1 MKMLSTKNVISIDD
15 LSIDDIYMIMENAD
29 SFYEVLDRELKKVPT
44 LRGKTIINLF
54 FESSTRTRT
63 SFEIAA
69 KRLSA
74 DLINF
79 SASTSSLKKGESIID
94 TLKTIQS
101 MMIDLLIVR
110 HSDSGVMNFIADNID
125 VPIINAGDGKHQH
138 PTQALLD
145 LYTIKKSF
153 KDFKGLKVAVT
164 GDILNS
170 RVARSDIKLFKRM
183 GMDVTIVSA
192 SMLLPE
198 NIECFD
204 SNCVYDLDKVIEDI
218 DILYMLRM
226 QFERQDRKY
235 YPSIKEYN
243 RFLSLNMKRLKR
255 MKSGSIVMHPG
266 PVNRGIEVSEDV
278 MNHAEKY
285 SGFKINT
292 QVTNGV
298 AVRMALIY
306 LMLGS
311 T

>member
-1 MKMLSTKNVISIDD
+1 MLSTKNVISIDD
-15 LSIDDIYMIMENAD
+15 LSIDDIDLIMENAD
-29 SFYEVLDRELKKVPT
+29 SFYEVLDREFKKVPT

-101 MMIDLLIVR
+101 MMIDLLIIR

-125 VPIINAGDGKHQH
+125 VPLINAGDGKHQH

-153 KDFKGLKVAVT
+153 KDFKGLKVAIT

-192 SMLLPE
+192 PMLLPE
-198 NIECFD
+198 NLEYFD
-204 SNCVYDLDKVIEDI
+204 SNYVYDIDKIIEDI

-243 RFLSLNMKRLKR
+243 RFLSLNMERLKK
-255 MKSGSIVMHPG
+255 MKSGSLIMHPG
-266 PVNRGIEVSEDV
+266 PVNRGIEISENV
-278 MNHAEKY
+278 MNHGENYA
-285 SGFKINT
+285 GFKINT
-292 QVTNGV
+292 QVSNGV

>member
-1 MKMLSTKNVISIDD
+1 MKMLNTKNIISIDD
-15 LSIDDIYMIMENAD
+15 LSIDDINLIMENTD
-29 SFYEVLDRELKKVPT
+29 SFYEVLGREFKKVPT

-101 MMIDLLIVR
+101 MMIDLLIMR
-110 HSDSGVMNFIADNID
+110 HSDSGVMNFIANNID
-125 VPIINAGDGKHQH
+125 VPLINAGDGKHQH

-153 KDFKGLKVAVT
+153 KDFKGLKVAIT

-192 SMLLPE
+192 PMLLPE
-198 NIECFD
+198 NLEYFD
-204 SNCVYDLDKVIEDI
+204 SNYVYDIDKIIEDI

-243 RFLSLNMKRLKR
+243 RFLSLNMERLKK
-255 MKSGSIVMHPG
+255 MKRGSLIMHPG
-266 PVNRGIEVSEDV
+266 PVNRGIEISENV
-278 MNHAEKY
+278 MNHGENY
-285 SGFKINT
+285 GGFKINT
-292 QVTNGV
+292 QVINGV

>member
-1 MKMLSTKNVISIDD
+1 MLSAKNIISIDD
-15 LSIDDIYMIMENAD
+15 LSIDDINLIMENAD
-29 SFYEVLDRELKKVPT
+29 SFYEVLGREFKKVPT

-101 MMIDLLIVR
+101 MMIDLLIMR
-110 HSDSGVMNFIADNID
+110 HSDSGVMNFIASNID
-125 VPIINAGDGKHQH
+125 VPLINAGDGKHQH

-153 KDFKGLKVAVT
+153 KDFEGLKVAIA

-192 SMLLPE
+192 PMLLPE
-198 NIECFD
+198 NLEYFD
-204 SNCVYDLDKVIEDI
+204 SNYVYDIDKIIEDI

-243 RFLSLNMKRLKR
+243 RFLSLNMERLNKMKR
-255 MKSGSIVMHPG
+255 GSLIMHPG
-266 PVNRGIEVSEDV
+266 PVNRGIEISENV
-278 MNHAEKY
+278 MNHGENY
-285 SGFKINT
+285 GGFKINA
-292 QVTNGV
+292 QVTNGL

-311 T
+311 I

>member
-1 MKMLSTKNVISIDD
+1 MLSTKNIISIDD
-15 LSIDDIYMIMENAD
+15 LSIDDIRLIMENAD
-29 SFYEVLDRELKKVPT
+29 SFSEVLGREFKKLPT
-44 LRGKTIINLF
+44 LRGKTIVNLF

-74 DLINF
+74 DLVNF

-101 MMIDLLIVR
+101 MMIDLLVMR
-110 HSDSGVMNFIADNID
+110 HSDSGVMNFIAGNID
-125 VPIINAGDGKHQH
+125 VPLINAGDGKHQH

-145 LYTIKKSF
+145 LYTIQTSF

-192 SMLLPE
+192 PMLLPE
-198 NIECFD
+198 NLEYFD
-204 SNCVYDLDKVIEDI
+204 SNYVYDIDKIIKDI
-218 DILYMLRM
+218 DILYILRM

-243 RFLSLNMKRLKR
+243 RFLSLNMERLQK
-255 MKSGSIVMHPG
+255 MKKGSMIMHPG
-266 PVNRGIEVSEDV
+266 PVNRGIEISENV
-278 MNHAEKY
+278 MNHGENY
-285 SGFKINT
+285 NGFKINA

-306 LMLGS
+306 LILGS

>member
-1 MKMLSTKNVISIDD
+1 MKMLSTKNIISIDD
-15 LSIDDIYMIMENAD
+15 LSIDDINLIMKNAD
-29 SFYEVLDRELKKVPT
+29 SFYEVLGREFKKVPT

-101 MMIDLLIVR
+101 MMIDLLIMR
-110 HSDSGVMNFIADNID
+110 HSDSGVMNLIAGNID
-125 VPIINAGDGKHQH
+125 VPLINAGDGKHQH

-145 LYTIKKSF
+145 LYTIKKTF
-153 KDFKGLKVAVT
+153 KDLKGLKVAIT
-164 GDILNS
+164 GDIINS

-192 SMLLPE
+192 PMLLPE
-198 NIECFD
+198 NLEYFD
-204 SNCVYDLDKVIEDI
+204 SNYVYDIDKIIEDI

-243 RFLSLNMKRLKR
+243 RFLSLNMERLKK
-255 MKSGSIVMHPG
+255 MKKGSLIMHPG
-266 PVNRGIEVSEDV
+266 PVNRGIEISENV
-278 MNHAEKY
+278 MNHGENY

-292 QVTNGV
+292 QVTDGV

-306 LMLGS
+306 LMLGN

>member
-1 MKMLSTKNVISIDD
+1 MKMLSTKNIISIDD
-15 LSIDDIYMIMENAD
+15 LSIDDINLIMENAD
-29 SFYEVLDRELKKVPT
+29 SFYEVLGREFKKVPT

-94 TLKTIQS
+94 TIKTIQA
-101 MMIDLLIVR
+101 MMIDLLVMR
-110 HSDSGVMNFIADNID
+110 HSDSGVMNFIAANID
-125 VPIINAGDGKHQH
+125 VPLINAGDGKHQH

-153 KDFKGLKVAVT
+153 KDFKGLKVAIV

-192 SMLLPE
+192 PMLLPE
-198 NIECFD
+198 NLEYFN
-204 SNCVYDLDKVIEDI
+204 SNYVYDIDKIIEDI

-243 RFLSLNMKRLKR
+243 RFLSLNMKRLEK
-255 MKSGSIVMHPG
+255 MKKGSLIMHPG
-266 PVNRGIEVSEDV
+266 PVNRGIEISENV
-278 MNHAEKY
+278 MNHGENY

-292 QVTNGV
+292 QVANGV
-298 AVRMALIY
+298 AVRMALLY

>member
-1 MKMLSTKNVISIDD
+1 MLSTKNIISIDD
-15 LSIDDIYMIMENAD
+15 LSIDDINLIMENAD
-29 SFYEVLDRELKKVPT
+29 SFYEVLSREFKKVPT

-54 FESSTRTRT
+54 FESSTRTRI

-94 TLKTIQS
+94 TLKTIRS
-101 MMIDLLIVR
+101 MMIDLLIMR
-110 HSDSGVMNFIADNID
+110 HSDSGVMNFVAGNID
-125 VPIINAGDGKHQH
+125 VPLINAGDGKHQH

-153 KDFKGLKVAVT
+153 NDFKGLKVAIT

-170 RVARSDIKLFKRM
+170 RVARSDIKLFKKM

-192 SMLLPE
+192 PMLLPE
-198 NIECFD
+198 NLEYFD
-204 SNCVYDLDKVIEDI
+204 SNYVYDIDKIIEDI
-218 DILYMLRM
+218 DILYILRM
-226 QFERQDRKY
+226 QYERQDRKY

-243 RFLSLNMKRLKR
+243 RFLSLNMERLKK
-255 MKSGSIVMHPG
+255 MKRGSLIMHPG
-266 PVNRGIEVSEDV
+266 PVNRGIEISENV
-278 MNHAEKY
+278 MNHGENY
-285 SGFKINT
+285 GGFKINA

-311 T
+311 S

>member
-1 MKMLSTKNVISIDD
+1 MLSTKNIISIDD
-15 LSIDDIYMIMENAD
+15 LSIDDINLVMENAD
-29 SFYEVLDRELKKVPT
+29 SFYEVLGREFKKLPT

-94 TLKTIQS
+94 TIKTIQS
-101 MMIDLLIVR
+101 MMIDLLIMR
-110 HSDSGVMNFIADNID
+110 HPDSGVMNFIAANID
-125 VPIINAGDGKHQH
+125 VPLINAGDGKHQH

-153 KDFKGLKVAVT
+153 KDFKGLKVAIA

-192 SMLLPE
+192 PMLLPE
-198 NIECFD
+198 NLEYFD
-204 SNCVYDLDKVIEDI
+204 SNYVYDIEKIIEDI

-243 RFLSLNMKRLKR
+243 RFLSLNMERLQKMKR
-255 MKSGSIVMHPG
+255 GSIIMHPG
-266 PVNRGIEVSEDV
+266 PVNRGIEISENV
-278 MNHAEKY
+278 MNHGENY

>member
-1 MKMLSTKNVISIDD
+1 MKMLSTKNIISIDD
-15 LSIDDIYMIMENAD
+15 LSIDDINIIMENAD

-101 MMIDLLIVR
+101 MMTDLLVVR

-192 SMLLPE
+192 PMLLPE
-198 NIECFD
+198 NLEYFN
-204 SNCVYDLDKVIEDI
+204 SNYIYDIDKVIDDI

-255 MKSGSIVMHPG
+255 MKDGSIIMHPG
-266 PVNRGIEVSEDV
+266 PVNRGIEVSENV
-278 MNHAEKY
+278 MNYAEKY
-285 SGFKINT
+285 NGFKINT

-298 AVRMALIY
+298 AIRMALIY

>member
-1 MKMLSTKNVISIDD
+1 M
-15 LSIDDIYMIMENAD
+15 
-29 SFYEVLDRELKKVPT
+29 
-44 LRGKTIINLF
+44 
-54 FESSTRTRT
+54 
-63 SFEIAA
+63 
-69 KRLSA
+69 
-74 DLINF
+74 
-79 SASTSSLKKGESIID
+79 KKGESIID
-94 TLKTIQS
+94 TIKTIQS
-101 MMIDLLIVR
+101 MMIDLLIMR
-110 HSDSGVMNFIADNID
+110 HSDSGVMNFIAANID
-125 VPIINAGDGKHQH
+125 VPLINAGDGKHQH

-153 KDFKGLKVAVT
+153 KDFKGLKVAIA

-170 RVARSDIKLFKRM
+170 RVARSDIKLFRRM

-192 SMLLPE
+192 PMLLPVNLE
-198 NIECFD
+198 YFD
-204 SNCVYDLDKVIEDI
+204 SNYVYDIEKIIEDI

-235 YPSIKEYN
+235 YPSVMEYN
-243 RFLSLNMKRLKR
+243 RFLSLNMERLQKMKR
-255 MKSGSIVMHPG
+255 GSIIMHPG
-266 PVNRGIEVSEDV
+266 PVNRGIEISEKV
-278 MNHAEKY
+278 MNHGENY

>member
-1 MKMLSTKNVISIDD
+1 MLSTKNIISIDD
-15 LSIDDIYMIMENAD
+15 LSIDDINLVMENAD
-29 SFYEVLDRELKKVPT
+29 SFYEVLGREFKKLPT

-101 MMIDLLIVR
+101 MMIDLLIMR
-110 HSDSGVMNFIADNID
+110 HPDSGVMNFIAANID
-125 VPIINAGDGKHQH
+125 VPLINAGDGKHQH

-153 KDFKGLKVAVT
+153 KDFKGLKVAIA

-192 SMLLPE
+192 PMLLPE
-198 NIECFD
+198 NLEYFD
-204 SNCVYDLDKVIEDI
+204 SNYVYDIEKIIEDI

-243 RFLSLNMKRLKR
+243 RFLSLNMERLQKMKR
-255 MKSGSIVMHPG
+255 GSIIMHPG
-266 PVNRGIEVSEDV
+266 PVNRGIEISENV
-278 MNHAEKY
+278 MNHGENY

>member
-1 MKMLSTKNVISIDD
+1 MLSTKNIISIDD
-15 LSIDDIYMIMENAD
+15 LNIDDINLIMENAD
-29 SFYEVLDRELKKVPT
+29 SFYEVLAREFKKVPT

-94 TLKTIQS
+94 TLKTLKS
-101 MMIDLLIVR
+101 MMIDLLIMR
-110 HSDSGVMNFIADNID
+110 HSDSGVMNFIAGNID
-125 VPIINAGDGKHQH
+125 VPLINAGDGKHQH

-153 KDFKGLKVAVT
+153 NDFKGLKVAIT

-192 SMLLPE
+192 PMLLPE
-198 NIECFD
+198 NLEYFD
-204 SNCVYDLDKVIEDI
+204 SNYVYDIDKIIEDI
-218 DILYMLRM
+218 DILYILRM

-243 RFLSLNMKRLKR
+243 RFLSLNMERLKK
-255 MKSGSIVMHPG
+255 MKRGSLIMHPG
-266 PVNRGIEVSEDV
+266 PVNRGIEISENV
-278 MNHAEKY
+278 MNHGENY
-285 SGFKINT
+285 GGFKINT

-306 LMLGS
+306 LILGS

>member
-1 MKMLSTKNVISIDD
+1 MKMLSTKNIISIDD
-15 LSIDDIYMIMENAD
+15 LSIDDINLIMENAD
-29 SFYEVLDRELKKVPT
+29 SFYEVLGREFKKVPT

-101 MMIDLLIVR
+101 MMIDLLIMR
-110 HSDSGVMNFIADNID
+110 HSDSGVMNFIAGNID
-125 VPIINAGDGKHQH
+125 VPLINAGDGKHQH

-153 KDFKGLKVAVT
+153 KDFKGLKVAIT

-192 SMLLPE
+192 PMLLPE
-198 NIECFD
+198 NLEYFD
-204 SNCVYDLDKVIEDI
+204 SNYVYDIDKIIEDI

-243 RFLSLNMKRLKR
+243 RFLSLNMERLKK
-255 MKSGSIVMHPG
+255 MKRGSLIMHPG
-266 PVNRGIEVSEDV
+266 PVNRGIEISENV
-278 MNHAEKY
+278 MNYAENFG
-285 SGFKINT
+285 GFKINT

>member
-1 MKMLSTKNVISIDD
+1 MLSAKNIISIDD
-15 LSIDDIYMIMENAD
+15 LSIDDINLIMENAD
-29 SFYEVLDRELKKVPT
+29 SFYEVLGREFKKVPT

-101 MMIDLLIVR
+101 MMIDLLIMR
-110 HSDSGVMNFIADNID
+110 HSDSGVMNFIASNID
-125 VPIINAGDGKHQH
+125 VPLINAGDGKHQH

-153 KDFKGLKVAVT
+153 KDFKGLKVAIA

-192 SMLLPE
+192 PMLLPE
-198 NIECFD
+198 NLEYFD
-204 SNCVYDLDKVIEDI
+204 SNYVYDIDKIIEDI

-243 RFLSLNMKRLKR
+243 RFLSLNMERLNKMKR
-255 MKSGSIVMHPG
+255 GSLIMHPG
-266 PVNRGIEVSEDV
+266 PVNRGIEISENV
-278 MNHAEKY
+278 MNHGENY
-285 SGFKINT
+285 GGFKINA
-292 QVTNGV
+292 QVTNGL

-306 LMLGS
+306 LILGS

>member
-1 MKMLSTKNVISIDD
+1 MLSTKNIISIDD
-15 LSIDDIYMIMENAD
+15 LSIDDINLIMENAD
-29 SFYEVLDRELKKVPT
+29 SFYEVLGREFKKVPT

-101 MMIDLLIVR
+101 MMIDLLIMR
-110 HSDSGVMNFIADNID
+110 HSDSGVMNFIAANID
-125 VPIINAGDGKHQH
+125 VPLINAGDGKHQH

-153 KDFKGLKVAVT
+153 KDFKGLKVAIT

-192 SMLLPE
+192 PMLLPE
-198 NIECFD
+198 NLEYFD
-204 SNCVYDLDKVIEDI
+204 SNYVYDIDKIIEDI

-243 RFLSLNMKRLKR
+243 RFLSLNMERLQKMKR
-255 MKSGSIVMHPG
+255 GSIIMHPG
-266 PVNRGIEVSEDV
+266 PVNRGIEISENV
-278 MNHAEKY
+278 MNHGENY

>member
-1 MKMLSTKNVISIDD
+1 MLSTKNIISIDD
-15 LSIDDIYMIMENAD
+15 LSIDDINLIMENAD
-29 SFYEVLDRELKKVPT
+29 SFYEVLGREFKKLPT

-101 MMIDLLIVR
+101 MMIDLLIMR
-110 HSDSGVMNFIADNID
+110 HPDSGVMNFIAANID
-125 VPIINAGDGKHQH
+125 VPLINAGDGKHQH

-153 KDFKGLKVAVT
+153 KDFKGLKVAIA

-192 SMLLPE
+192 PMLLPE
-198 NIECFD
+198 NLEYFD
-204 SNCVYDLDKVIEDI
+204 SNYVYDIEKIIEDI

-243 RFLSLNMKRLKR
+243 RFLSLNMERLQKMKR
-255 MKSGSIVMHPG
+255 GSIIMHPG
-266 PVNRGIEVSEDV
+266 PVNRGIEISENV
-278 MNHAEKY
+278 MNHGENY

>member
-1 MKMLSTKNVISIDD
+1 MKMLSTKNIISIDD
-15 LSIDDIYMIMENAD
+15 LSIDDINLIMENAD
-29 SFYEVLDRELKKVPT
+29 SFYEVLGREFKKVPT
-44 LRGKTIINLF
+44 LRGKTILNLF

-69 KRLSA
+69 KRLSV

-101 MMIDLLIVR
+101 MMIDLLIMR

-125 VPIINAGDGKHQH
+125 VPLINAGDGKHQH

-153 KDFKGLKVAVT
+153 KDFKGLKVAIT

-192 SMLLPE
+192 PMLLPE
-198 NIECFD
+198 NLEYFD
-204 SNCVYDLDKVIEDI
+204 SNYVYDIDKIIEDI

-243 RFLSLNMKRLKR
+243 RFLSLNMERLKK
-255 MKSGSIVMHPG
+255 MKKGSLIMHPG
-266 PVNRGIEVSEDV
+266 PVNRGIEISENV
-278 MNHAEKY
+278 MNHGENY
-285 SGFKINT
+285 GGFKINT